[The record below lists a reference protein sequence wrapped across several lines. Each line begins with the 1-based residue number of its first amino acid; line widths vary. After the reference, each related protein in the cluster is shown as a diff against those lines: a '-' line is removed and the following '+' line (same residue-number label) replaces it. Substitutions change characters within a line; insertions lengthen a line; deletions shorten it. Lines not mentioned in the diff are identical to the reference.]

1 MPCSCDASAV
11 LTIPCGRRLALAA
24 LGIAFA
30 LVVMRG
36 WVAMGLVSRGDDVL
50 RAGQQD
56 RALTF
61 YRRAAWFDPDWSV
74 PSDRYA
80 FAAALTGDRRVL
92 EAGVAL
98 ATTHLRRDPG
108 SYEVRWDRAMCLLHL
123 GRVDEAFSDL
133 AVLARGRR
141 ADWRMNDMARRVALR
156 LGKPAAAREFDGFA
170 RPR

>member
-1 MPCSCDASAV
+1 MPCSCDERSVA
-11 LTIPCGRRLALAA
+11 TIPAGRRVALAA
-24 LGIAFA
+24 VSIAVA
-30 LVVMRG
+30 VVVMRG

-50 RAGQQD
+50 RAGEQD

-61 YRRAAWFDPDWSV
+61 YGRAAWFDAGWSV
-74 PSDRYA
+74 PSDRFA
-80 FAAALTGDRRVL
+80 FAAAMTGERRAL

-98 ATTHLRRDPG
+98 ATAHLQRDPD

-123 GRVDEAFSDL
+123 GRVDEAFADL
-133 AVLARGRR
+133 AALARGRR

-156 LGKPAAAREFDGFA
+156 LGKPGAAHEFDRFA